1 MSVQRRQKRS
11 PISCELCRIRKIRCS
26 RLRGPPPCETC
37 VRRQLASDCHYVQSH
52 HISMPIFR
60 NAPPSPVSEQS
71 TPTMAA
77 TIRSNE
83 DLAAR
88 VANLEALIQ
97 AQDANAHSS
106 SADTI
111 LPLGRAKGM
120 LLTKETDHVRFIPSA
135 ASEDRENSPY
145 DPHQALRRSV
155 DLSAGPYP
163 LGKRKIEIDQLLDDL
178 PPRHHCSRL
187 KDIFSS
193 SFASVSRNVSRALQS

>member
-1 MSVQRRQKRS
+1 
-11 PISCELCRIRKIRCS
+11 
-26 RLRGPPPCETC
+26 
-37 VRRQLASDCHYVQSH
+37 
-52 HISMPIFR
+52 
-60 NAPPSPVSEQS
+60 
-71 TPTMAA
+71 MAA

-145 DPHQALRRSV
+145 DPHQALRRLTLVPRLFHILHDPTFNKQYEVFERAPESMSLSWIALLNAIVGTSV
-155 DLSAGPYP
+155 MALGPSSGLLNDLS
-163 LGKRKIEIDQLLDDL
+163 RKELVTD
-178 PPRHHCSRL
+178 
-187 KDIFSS
+187 
-193 SFASVSRNVSRALQS
+193 